1 MKKSRF
7 SEHQIITILKSGE
20 ADRTA
25 KDVYREH
32 GISSATFY
40 AWKSKFGGMEA
51 SDIKRIRDLEH
62 ENVRLKQMYAELSL
76 ENRPL
81 KDVIE
86 KSSEANRIYRQLQ
99 LNMRRKGKRRL
110 PSRAPVRLEAQTV
123 VNGCWSVDFMS
134 DALMHGQRA

>member
-7 SEHQIITILKSGE
+7 SEHQIITILKSVE

-25 KDVYREH
+25 KDVCREH

-51 SDIKRIRDLEH
+51 SDIKRMRDLEH
-62 ENVRLKQMYAELSL
+62 ENALLKQMYVDLSL

-99 LNMRRKGKRRL
+99 LNMRRKKNSICPAEL
-110 PSRAPVRLEAQTV
+110 PSVWRRKPSSTV
-123 VNGCWSVDFMS
+123 AGLWTLWAM
-134 DALMHGQRA
+134 R

>member
-20 ADRTA
+20 AGRTA
-25 KDVYREH
+25 KDICREH

-51 SDIKRIRDLEH
+51 SDIKRMRDLEH

-99 LNMRRKGKRRL
+99 LNMRRKNGICPAEL
-110 PSRAPVRLEAQTV
+110 PSVCRRKPSSTV
-123 VNGCWSVDFMS
+123 AGLWTLWAM
-134 DALMHGQRA
+134 R